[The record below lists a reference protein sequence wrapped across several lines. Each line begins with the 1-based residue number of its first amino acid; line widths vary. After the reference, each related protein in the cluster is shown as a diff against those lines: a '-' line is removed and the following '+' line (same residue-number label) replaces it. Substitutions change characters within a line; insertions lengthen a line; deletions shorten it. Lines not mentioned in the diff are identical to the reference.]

1 MQNRT
6 ERVIFQ
12 YYAFMYKIR
21 KEQNSLPMARVAE
34 IGNLLLS
41 FMSAWIVGNVEAP
54 AKANMMDPNA
64 ESCLILDQL
73 FK

>member
-6 ERVIFQ
+6 ERDLSMLGYTV
-12 YYAFMYKIR
+12 YDH
-21 KEQNSLPMARVAE
+21 SLPIARVAE

-54 AKANMMDPNA
+54 ANANIIDPNA
-64 ESCLILDQL
+64 E
-73 FK
+73 